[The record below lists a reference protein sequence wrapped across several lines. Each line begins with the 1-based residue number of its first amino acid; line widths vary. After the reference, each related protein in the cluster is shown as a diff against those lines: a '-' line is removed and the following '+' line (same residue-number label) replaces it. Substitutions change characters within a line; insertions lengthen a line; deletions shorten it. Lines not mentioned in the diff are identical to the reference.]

1 MCDKNSPTDEDLLTL
16 ASQDKPITRDELG
29 IKSPATKDGL
39 RTLAE
44 GFDFLQSLNLNEN
57 NNDD

>member
-1 MCDKNSPTDEDLLTL
+1 MCDKNSQTDKDLTTL
-16 ASQDKPITRDELG
+16 ASQDRPITRDELG
-29 IKSPATKDGL
+29 IESPATKDGL
-39 RTLAE
+39 RTLVE